1 MATNALSRRYAQA
14 LLLVGLKHGKFEEY
28 GRELATLSE
37 AMRPSLATL
46 NSPALSADRRRGALD
61 AIIQQAAP
69 AAAVGNFLRI
79 LVERRRLGALPDIV
93 ESYRRLA
100 DEAAGK
106 LHGRVTSAAPL
117 DEATLGQLRAK
128 LTKRL
133 GKSVSLETAVD
144 PDLIGGVKTQV
155 GSLVIDGSLAG
166 QLRRFEALAG
176 KE

>member
-28 GRELATLSE
+28 GRELAALSE

-46 NSPALSADRRRGALD
+46 NSPALSANRRRGALD
-61 AIIQQAAP
+61 AIVQQAAP

-79 LVERRRLGALPDIV
+79 LGALPDIV
-93 ESYRRLA
+93 ESYRRLS